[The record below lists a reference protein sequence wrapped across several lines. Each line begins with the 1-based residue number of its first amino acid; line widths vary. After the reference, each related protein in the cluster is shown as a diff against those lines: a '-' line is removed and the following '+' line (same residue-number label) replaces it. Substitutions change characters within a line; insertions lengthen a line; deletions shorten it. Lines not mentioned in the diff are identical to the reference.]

1 MKHWLNSRLVFF
13 CVSYEV
19 GFSVTGWTNVFQGSG
34 LTLSSWLND
43 SQIQEHVA
51 AIFLSPQAVR
61 LLNWKMYFGEKFLLK
76 FFKLNNCICK
86 QSVAAG
92 CCPWETVLRT
102 EVAGECWG
110 AIFPE
115 FVLLGLCVSPSAYSL
130 IKTKCFPAPC
140 VISRSCQWAL
150 ILNVPVL

>member
-61 LLNWKMYFGEKFLLK
+61 LLNWKMYFGEEKFLLK

-110 AIFPE
+110 GECHFPWVCAIGI
-115 FVLLGLCVSPSAYSL
+115 VCKSLCLFSNQNQMFSSSL
-130 IKTKCFPAPC
+130 CHF
-140 VISRSCQWAL
+140 
-150 ILNVPVL
+150 